1 MVGMLYLCFILAGLA
16 CILKMELIAIGIITG
31 YFSFIFLI
39 LLQEETE
46 RKKNLLERICI
57 RVLKI
62 MIVFSII
69 LLPIIS
75 IIHQER
81 KERQEI
87 ETITF
92 DYAIQVTYVY
102 EVPEYKSIYVNGK
115 VVWPIYREGYTYEEV
130 FFEFYSE
137 DGTLLETISQEDIEN
152 NEYFEMQD
160 SAQQRI
166 EVCYVESIKMDHESD
181 LLNINDEIKFL
192 KGECLKNHREY
203 SSKKKKTKTTIF
215 VDSSKIQFKTKYDT
229 E

>member
-16 CILKMELIAIGIITG
+16 FMLKMELIAIGIITG

-57 RVLKI
+57 RLLKI

-75 IIHQER
+75 ITHQEM
-81 KERQEI
+81 KQRQEI

-92 DYAIQVTYVY
+92 EYVIQVTYVY
-102 EVPEYKSIYVNGK
+102 EVPEYRSIYVNKK
-115 VVWPIYREGYTYEEV
+115 VVRPIYREGYTYEEV

-166 EVCYVESIKMDHESD
+166 EVCYVESRKIDHESD
-181 LLNINDEIKFL
+181 LLNIHDEIKFL
-192 KGECLKNHREY
+192 KGECAKNHREY
-203 SSKKKKTKTTIF
+203 SNRKEITKTTIF
-215 VDSSKIQFKTKYDT
+215 VDSRKIQFETKYDT